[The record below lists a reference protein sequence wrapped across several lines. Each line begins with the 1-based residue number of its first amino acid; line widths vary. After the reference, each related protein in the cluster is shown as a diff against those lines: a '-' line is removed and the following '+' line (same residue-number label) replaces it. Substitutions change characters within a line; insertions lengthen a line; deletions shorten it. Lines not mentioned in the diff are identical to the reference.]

1 MKFKSVFLLGILISV
16 FFNLFADKKPRVAV
30 MPIEDKTGSFDES
43 LLENAATYLRSK
55 LITSGQFVVIPRE
68 EQEKVA
74 IREMRK
80 ESHKMLY
87 DKESQV
93 PLGKALAA
101 DSILR
106 GSITSFGDKFILSLE
121 LYDLATESSS
131 LGGTADF
138 INTEKSLV
146 RAIDI
151 IVYTM
156 TRDLTPADPEPSAA
170 AMQSQSAVESDY
182 HAVFEKSGK
191 KLLDFLEKRIPGRA
205 IGILPFETENKDQGI
220 MLSDVYAKYLTGGNF
235 KIEIGRASWW
245 ERV

>member
-1 MKFKSVFLLGILISV
+1 MKFRSVFLSVILLTV
-16 FFNLFADKKPRVAV
+16 FFNLLAEKKPRVAV

-106 GSITSFGDKFILSLE
+106 ANITSFGDKFILSLE

-131 LGGTADF
+131 LGGTA
-138 INTEKSLV
+138 
-146 RAIDI
+146 
-151 IVYTM
+151 
-156 TRDLTPADPEPSAA
+156 
-170 AMQSQSAVESDY
+170 
-182 HAVFEKSGK
+182 
-191 KLLDFLEKRIPGRA
+191 
-205 IGILPFETENKDQGI
+205 
-220 MLSDVYAKYLTGGNF
+220 
-235 KIEIGRASWW
+235 
-245 ERV
+245 